1 MTLTATAKPGS
12 AGAIE
17 VGLLT
22 QSPAL
27 RIALRRAL
35 QNADA
40 GLFLASTD
48 LVPLRHGG
56 QKAGRTALVIDADVP
71 GLGGEALTERIAEV
85 ASTSQIIVVSS
96 NAMRGARLRDPV
108 IRAGASAFFILP
120 VTDHPSDLKPI
131 ATEIATL
138 LRAPQPA
145 VRRGLAD
152 LNDPGAAVPR
162 PVRARR
168 RTKPE
173 ILVIGSST
181 GGPQALITLFS
192 DFSPATTHVP
202 VLIVQHMPAAFTPV
216 LAEHISRSTGWNA
229 KEAQHGEPLYPGEV
243 RIAPGGVHLS
253 IRGRGAAAKLNLTD
267 DPPVNFCRPSAD
279 VLFFAAAEQFGAG
292 VLAVILTGM
301 GHDGAAGGRAIKA
314 AGGTVLAQDE
324 ETSVVWGM
332 PGAAVAAG
340 VVERVVALP
349 AMGAAVA
356 RALSGETPW

>member
-1 MTLTATAKPGS
+1 MTTTAAARP
-12 AGAIE
+12 AGAGTIE

-35 QNADA
+35 TNADA
-40 GLFLASTD
+40 GLVLASTD
-48 LVPLRHGG
+48 LAAARPGVAR
-56 QKAGRTALVIDADVP
+56 RTALVIDADMP
-71 GLGGEALTERIAEV
+71 GLGGEALTERIADV
-85 ASTSQIIVVSS
+85 ASTSQIVVVSS
-96 NAMRGARLRDPV
+96 DAARGAKLREAAL
-108 IRAGASAFFILP
+108 RAGAAAFFVRP
-120 VTDHPSDLKPI
+120 VTDHPSELKPI
-131 ATEIATL
+131 ATQIAGL
-138 LRAPQPA
+138 LRAPLPA
-145 VRRGLAD
+145 TRQALPSTLEPSGRAR
-152 LNDPGAAVPR
+152 R

-168 RTKPE
+168 RFKPD

-181 GGPQALITLFS
+181 GGPQALISLFS
-192 DFSPATTHVP
+192 DFSPSSTEVP

-229 KEAQHGEPLYPGEV
+229 REAKHGEPLQPGEV

-253 IRGRGAAAKLNLTD
+253 IRGRAGAAKLALTD

-301 GHDGAAGGRAIKA
+301 GQDGAAGGRAIKA

-340 VVERVVALP
+340 VVEQVFPLP